1 MLTPA
6 ACGVWRCRT
15 LMLHVT
21 RTLMLNEHKHAHVV
35 LNTLRTGAEHAEW
48 GRIAAILA
56 APAGGGWRVSLLAAA
71 VALRVGAGNDLG
83 NLLGDG
89 GLARPV
95 HLRRDKGD
103 VRKRAH

>member
-1 MLTPA
+1 MGPDRRNL
-6 ACGVWRCRT
+6 GS
-15 LMLHVT
+15 
-21 RTLMLNEHKHAHVV
+21 
-35 LNTLRTGAEHAEW
+35 
-48 GRIAAILA
+48 
-56 APAGGGWRVSLLAAA
+56 AGGRRLERVTLLAAA

-103 VRKRAH
+103 VRKSAIRTCAAEIKIETTEATSHENSRNG